1 VWSGRSAA
9 SNRVLLVTTKDPTV
23 LPNAE
28 LQQRHKEYVEY
39 VESIHDQNLVTIIR
53 YEISAHIAVITK
65 DELQQINQ
73 LAAEENQDDIVNL
86 DASVEML
93 DSLDWEPWHSY
104 PFDSIADFGY
114 FNVEGDRGY
123 VAFQGD
129 VAHFADD
136 CLGMLYRNWEWKAEW
151 LLWEDGGLK
160 VTTSKA

>member
-1 VWSGRSAA
+1 MWSGRSAA

-104 PFDSIADFGY
+104 PFD
-114 FNVEGDRGY
+114 
-123 VAFQGD
+123 
-129 VAHFADD
+129 
-136 CLGMLYRNWEWKAEW
+136 
-151 LLWEDGGLK
+151 
-160 VTTSKA
+160 